1 MGDNGIPTDSS
12 HAGAM
17 TASTSNHRIR
27 KSVCEMGGGGGE
39 GGGAALPGP
48 VLGPALGENAVAEGV
63 TLKSDRGD
71 VNGICREVEVGRC
84 CACCATWAGYT
95 RSDGVMIHELS
106 DPD

>member
-1 MGDNGIPTDSS
+1 M
-12 HAGAM
+12 
-17 TASTSNHRIR
+17 
-27 KSVCEMGGGGGE
+27 
-39 GGGAALPGP
+39 PGP